1 MDLEPIGWVHS
12 TRCTP
17 GLRGHHWDAETAS
30 IELDA
35 SKFGPAALLGLDSF
49 SHVEVVFFFDQL
61 DPSEIETGS
70 RRPAGREDWPEVG
83 IFAQRFSHRPNRL
96 GVTRCRIRSVA
107 GITVHLEG
115 LDAIDGTPVLDI
127 KPWVAEQAPR
137 GETRQPAWASELM
150 AGYWTGHAG

>member
-1 MDLEPIGWVHS
+1 MELEPIGWVHS
-12 TRCTP
+12 TRRTP
-17 GLRGHHWDAETAS
+17 GPRGHDWDAETTS

-35 SKFGPAALLGLDSF
+35 STFEPAALLGLDSF
-49 SHVEVVFFFDQL
+49 SHLEVVFFFDQL

-96 GVTRCRIRSVA
+96 GVTRCRVRAVA
-107 GITVHLEG
+107 GITVHVDG

-137 GETRQPAWASELM
+137 GETRQPAWSSELM
-150 AGYWTGHAG
+150 AGYWTGPAS